1 MQSHSEL
8 VGTARV
14 GWLGLWGLAKAATTA
29 AHLSPLEAADDQSI
43 FHPCSEKALGSGICK
58 AEHPGL
64 SFSC

>member
-1 MQSHSEL
+1 M
-8 VGTARV
+8 
-14 GWLGLWGLAKAATTA
+14 GWLGLWGLAEAATPT

-43 FHPCSEKALGSGICK
+43 FRPCSEKAAGSGICR

>member
-1 MQSHSEL
+1 MPSPSEL

-14 GWLGLWGLAKAATTA
+14 GWRGLWGLAEAATPT

-43 FHPCSEKALGSGICK
+43 FRPCSETAAGSGICR

>member
-1 MQSHSEL
+1 MPSHSEL
-8 VGTARV
+8 VGTVRV
-14 GWLGLWGLAKAATTA
+14 GWLWLWGLAKAATTA

-58 AEHPGL
+58 AEHPSL